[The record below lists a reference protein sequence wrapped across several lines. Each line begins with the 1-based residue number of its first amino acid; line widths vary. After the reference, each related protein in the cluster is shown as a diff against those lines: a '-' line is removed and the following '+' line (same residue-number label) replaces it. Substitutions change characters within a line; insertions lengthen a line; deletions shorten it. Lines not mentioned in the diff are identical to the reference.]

1 MDEREVSRKHKSSD
15 EYLIKYKGAYNYCM
29 FIDYNAEG
37 TPNKGSCI
45 FLHCTGKNK
54 YTAGCV
60 AIPEKMMKQII
71 CWARE
76 GTKIVIRKK
85 P

>member
-1 MDEREVSRKHKSSD
+1 
-15 EYLIKYKGAYNYCM
+15 M